1 MMPLF
6 RTIHSLNNY
15 PQRFKKMR
23 ISLFIPL
30 ALAANTAFAQQVQL
44 KTAADSASYAF
55 GVAVGTN
62 IARQIPDGFNNDL
75 VMKALNDAMSN
86 KPTLMDPMAAQNY
99 FTEYTQ
105 QQQALEGAKG
115 KAEGMA
121 FLEKNKSRPGVK
133 STPSGLQYEV
143 MRKGKG
149 GPSPA
154 ATDKV
159 TVHYHGTNTDGS
171 VFDSS
176 VDRGQPATFGLNQVI
191 KGWTEGLQLMQVG
204 DKFKF
209 FIPAELAYGERSPSP
224 KIKPNSTLVFE
235 VDLLSIEGK

>member
-1 MMPLF
+1 
-6 RTIHSLNNY
+6 
-15 PQRFKKMR
+15 MR
-23 ISLFIPL
+23 ISLFISL
-30 ALAANTAFAQQVQL
+30 FLAASSVFAQQVQL
-44 KTAADSASYAF
+44 KTATDSASYAF

-62 IARQIPDGFNNDL
+62 ISRQIPDGFNNAL
-75 VMKALNDAMSN
+75 VMRALSDAMN
-86 KPTLMDPMAAQNY
+86 NQPTLMDPMTAQNY

-105 QQQALEGAKG
+105 KQQAVEGAKG
-115 KAEGMA
+115 KAEGVA
-121 FLEKNKSRPGVK
+121 FLEKNKTRQGVK
-133 STPSGLQYEV
+133 TTASGLQYEV

-159 TVHYHGTNTDGS
+159 TVHYHGTNIDGS

-224 KIKPNSTLVFE
+224 KIKPNATLVFE